1 MAEWGCFLSDRFAAA
16 ETDLAE
22 SIVMRAY
29 VQLPLVPR
37 QADGCWVALLTRS
50 GDREI
55 RLVESV
61 PASPEQPVLRVE
73 LFDYLTQRAL
83 KSRGCDE
90 VEDAVLAFRAMLP
103 HATVRS

>member
-1 MAEWGCFLSDRFAAA
+1 MPEWGCYVSDRSAAA
-16 ETDLAE
+16 EADLAE

-29 VQLPLVPR
+29 LQLPLVRR
-37 QADGCWVALLTRS
+37 QADGCWVAPLTRS
-50 GDREI
+50 GDREV

-61 PASPEQPVLRVE
+61 PASREQPVLRVE
-73 LFDYLTQRAL
+73 LFDCLTETVL
-83 KSRGCDE
+83 KSQACDE

>member
-1 MAEWGCFLSDRFAAA
+1 MPEWGSFLAAA
-16 ETDLAE
+16 EADLAE

-50 GDREI
+50 GDREV

-61 PASPEQPVLRVE
+61 PASRQQSVLRVE
-73 LFDYLTQRAL
+73 LFDRRTQTIL
-83 KSRGCDE
+83 ESRDCEE
-90 VEDAVLAFRAMLP
+90 VEDAVTAFSEIVTRRGA
-103 HATVRS
+103 